1 LDSKYWPGAF
11 VHRELVLLCVL
22 IAIAAV
28 GFFLTRGGAASN
40 RETSLRD
47 AAQWYVRGREAQA
60 QGRLDDAAESFRRA
74 TARDRTNQTYTL
86 ALARALS
93 LNHDNAGARALLMT
107 LRESTPENAEINL
120 ELARLAARNADVA
133 GALRFYHNA
142 LYAPWAVDR
151 TDDRRAVRF
160 ELVRFLLDQHQA
172 ERALPELLAAAGDLP
187 DTASAHETVGALFAE
202 AYDQTHAL
210 DQFQRALRISPN
222 DSVALAGAGRSAFRL
237 GDLVLARTYL
247 MRALPSADVMALLA
261 LVEQTLA
268 DDPLASRIGSG
279 ERERRVRS
287 DLDYARQRLTSC
299 VSGTEDD
306 LETEADEFS
315 KSLERPTSAVDR
327 DAVESGV
334 ELIDRMARHLVER
347 CGPAT
352 TRDQALALIGHRHN
366 ASK

>member
-1 LDSKYWPGAF
+1 
-11 VHRELVLLCVL
+11 
-22 IAIAAV
+22 
-28 GFFLTRGGAASN
+28 
-40 RETSLRD
+40 
-47 AAQWYVRGREAQA
+47 
-60 QGRLDDAAESFRRA
+60 
-74 TARDRTNQTYTL
+74 
-86 ALARALS
+86 
-93 LNHDNAGARALLMT
+93 
-107 LRESTPENAEINL
+107 
-120 ELARLAARNADVA
+120 VA

-172 ERALPELLAAAGDLP
+172 DRALPELLAAAGDLP
-187 DTASAHETVGALFAE
+187 DTASAHATVGALFAE
-202 AYDQTHAL
+202 AHDQTHAL

-299 VSGTEDD
+299 ASGTEDD

-315 KSLERPTSAVDR
+315 KSLERPTSVVDR

-352 TRDQALALIGHRHN
+352 TRDQALALIGQRHN